1 MSRYATIPWFKV
13 PPRMNASDYLAFV
26 AELLARIDP
35 AKAARKKNLEERI
48 AVPFSLMERQKT
60 EQRS

>member
-1 MSRYATIPWFKV
+1 LDTEADLHP
-13 PPRMNASDYLAFV
+13 LAFV
-26 AELLARIDP
+26 AELLARADP